1 MLMKKIKLFFTA
13 IMVLV
18 TAALASAQSLTV
30 TGTVF
35 DADSGEPIPFAS
47 IRVNGTMTGAAAG
60 ADGAYSITVP
70 SGNSV
75 LIFSFVGYKTTEIAV
90 DGRAVIDCEL
100 APDAT
105 ALDDVVVVAY
115 GSAKEKPLPVR

>member
-35 DADSGEPIPFAS
+35 DADSGDPIPFAS
-47 IRVNGTMTGAAAG
+47 IRVNGTM
-60 ADGAYSITVP
+60 I
-70 SGNSV
+70 
-75 LIFSFVGYKTTEIAV
+75 
-90 DGRAVIDCEL
+90 
-100 APDAT
+100 
-105 ALDDVVVVAY
+105 
-115 GSAKEKPLPVR
+115 